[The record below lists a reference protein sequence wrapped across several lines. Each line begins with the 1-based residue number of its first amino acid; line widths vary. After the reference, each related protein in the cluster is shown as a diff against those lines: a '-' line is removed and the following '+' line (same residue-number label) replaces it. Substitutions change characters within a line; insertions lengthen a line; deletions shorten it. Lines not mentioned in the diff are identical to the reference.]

1 MAFTITID
9 DKLNLIIVLLIVV
22 LWYVM
27 FVREG
32 YATTLEC
39 AACLQKLDA
48 AKACTNINRYFN
60 QEGCAKDA
68 SANALLLEA
77 RAKAF
82 DKKNM
87 CDKPPISSPCD
98 GGEPAPPKA
107 DCTAATQFVYVHNIN
122 GGGDGSDDGSVYTDE
137 SGRMYTQD
145 AQCPDDNEVIDKQ
158 VSGNGEE
165 SLYTY
170 KCCPL

>member
-39 AACLQKLDA
+39 AACLQKLDKA
-48 AKACTNINRYFN
+48 RACTQINGYFIP
-60 QEGCAKDA
+60 QGCDGDA
-68 SANALLLEA
+68 SANKLLIDSRIKYGSNLC
-77 RAKAF
+77 
-82 DKKNM
+82 NTLS
-87 CDKPPISSPCD
+87 PPLPCD
-98 GGEPAPPKA
+98 GGEPAPPRG

-137 SGRMYTQD
+137 SGRMYTQE
-145 AQCPDDNEVIDKQ
+145 AQCPADNEVVDKQ
-158 VSGNGEE
+158 VSGKDEE
-165 SLYTY
+165 KLFTY

>member
-32 YATTLEC
+32 YATLEC

-48 AKACTNINRYFN
+48 ARACTQINGYFN

-77 RAKAF
+77 RAKAI

-87 CDKPPISSPCD
+87 CDRPPISSPCD
-98 GGEPAPPKA
+98 GGEPAPPRG

-122 GGGDGSDDGSVYTDE
+122 GGGDGSDDGSIYTDE
-137 SGRMYTQD
+137 FGNIVPQE
-145 AQCPDDNEVIDKQ
+145 AQCPEKNAVVDKQ
-158 VSGNGEE
+158 VSGEDEE
-165 SLYTY
+165 RLFTY

>member
-39 AACLQKLDA
+39 AACLQKLDKA
-48 AKACTNINRYFN
+48 RACTQINGYFIP
-60 QEGCAKDA
+60 QGCDGDA
-68 SANALLLEA
+68 SANKLLIDSRIKYGSNLC
-77 RAKAF
+77 
-82 DKKNM
+82 NTLS
-87 CDKPPISSPCD
+87 PPLPCD
-98 GGEPAPPKA
+98 GGEPAPPRG
-107 DCTAATQFVYVHNIN
+107 DCTAATQFVFLHNE
-122 GGGDGSDDGSVYTDE
+122 DGSIYTDE
-137 SGRMYTQD
+137 FGNIVPQE
-145 AQCPDDNEVIDKQ
+145 AQCPEKNAVVDKQ
-158 VSGNGEE
+158 VSDKGEE
-165 SLYTY
+165 SLFTY